1 MRLRLAENIRAC
13 RKERKL
19 TQEKLAEALGVTP
32 GAVHKWESG
41 QSVPELPLIA
51 ELADFF
57 DTSVDA
63 LIGFTMKD
71 NRLEATISRLTGLCR
86 NLDPSALAEAEK
98 ALAKYP
104 YSFQI
109 VFLCAG
115 VYTVFAVSGKQK
127 EHMRRALAL
136 LEQAEVLLPQN
147 DDPRIGGAT
156 IRRNMATV
164 LFLMGDKEKSLELFR
179 QNNADCVN
187 SSVIGL
193 LLALYMD
200 RPEEAGPYLS
210 EALADSLSGLLNTVL
225 GYAFVFRS
233 RGDWAS
239 ALEIVSW
246 GIRILSGI
254 KQEAASSYLD
264 KTLSEMLA
272 LLAYAQAKS
281 GLPEAARASLAEA
294 GKTAERFDST
304 PDYSLKAIRFAEH
317 MEHSAV
323 FDILGT
329 GARES
334 VGRLIGLLDDPALA
348 EQWKE
353 VCDNEP

>member
-41 QSVPELPLIA
+41 QSVPELPMIA

-71 NRLEATISRLTGLCR
+71 NRLEATMARLADLCQT
-86 NLDPSALAEAEK
+86 LDPSAPAEAEK

-109 VFLCAG
+109 VHLCAK
-115 VYTVFAVSGKQK
+115 VYTVFAFAGKRK

-136 LEQAEVLLPQN
+136 LEQAEVLLKQN
-147 DDPRIGGAT
+147 DDPRVSGAA
-156 IRRNMATV
+156 IRRDMATV
-164 LFLMGDKEKSLELFR
+164 LFLMGDWEKSLELLR
-179 QNNADCVN
+179 QSNTDGMN
-187 SSVIGL
+187 SSSIGL
-193 LLALYMD
+193 LLALFMG
-200 RPEEAGPYLS
+200 RPEDAAPYLS
-210 EALADSLSGLLNTVL
+210 DALTENLSNLLAAAL
-225 GYAFVFRS
+225 GYFFVFRS
-233 RGDWAS
+233 RNDWTS
-239 ALEIVSW
+239 ALDIAAW
-246 GIRILSGI
+246 AIQLLSGI
-254 KQEAASSYLD
+254 RTDTAPSSLS
-264 KTLSEMLA
+264 KTHAEMLV
-272 LLAYAQAKS
+272 LLSLAQAKT
-281 GLPEAARASLAEA
+281 GRAEEARASLQEA
-294 GKTAERFDST
+294 SGLAGRFDAA
-304 PDYSLKAIRFAEH
+304 PDYSLRSLRFADCT
-317 MEHSAV
+317 EHSAV

-353 VCDNEP
+353 VCGNEP